1 MMEEKTFEKLL
12 NEQEINE
19 VKKGKVIEGKVFE
32 INSDGIWVAL
42 EGATGDV
49 FVSQGELIKPL
60 QEYQEG
66 QKILVEITKTNDAE
80 GLNLASEKRALW
92 SETLNKIKEG
102 ENYPIV
108 FKNKLKKG
116 YSVLIEGIVNAFLP
130 GSLSLLRPKDD
141 LPEGEKMAKVISK
154 NGKNIVVSRRDY
166 VEEKITQTLNEYN
179 EGMVID
185 GVIEDIKNFGAFVK
199 LTDHLNGLIPASEVS
214 WDEKISIKDYLKVG
228 QKVKAII
235 IQLDREKKR
244 ISLSLKRLKEDPWK
258 SVDEK
263 YPIGSIVQGTVT
275 KILPFGFTVKLDEGI
290 EGLVHET
297 EVFWG
302 RKGRLSDVVKV
313 GDNVQVKILN
323 IDKENKKINLSYKQ
337 VIGDPWETIEEKYKE
352 GNIVTG
358 TVEKVLNNGAIIKID
373 QGITGF
379 LHVSELSWDF
389 VDDISTV
396 LQEKQKIQVKIIKI
410 DKNNRKMRLSVRE
423 TKENPWKKASQ
434 EIKPGD
440 TVKGKIIR
448 FLDKGAIVLIDD
460 YEIEAYLPASK
471 ASTNSKSL
479 EETYTIGDQ
488 IEAKVLE
495 IGLENEFK
503 RGNMII
509 SVSHLQE
516 EREKEEAIKII
527 NEMNED

>member
-19 VKKGKVIEGKVFE
+19 VKKGKIIEGKVFE

-49 FVSQGELIKPL
+49 FVSQEELIKPL
-60 QEYQEG
+60 QEYQVG
-66 QKILVEITKTNDAE
+66 QKIVVEITKTNDAE
-80 GLNLASEKRALW
+80 GLNFASERRAVW
-92 SETLNKIKEG
+92 NETMNKIKEG
-102 ENYPIV
+102 ENYPII
-108 FKNKLKKG
+108 FKNRLRKG
-116 YSVLIEGIVNAFLP
+116 YSVLIEGLIGAFLP
-130 GSLSLLRPKDD
+130 GSLSLLSPKDD

-154 NGKNIVVSRRDY
+154 NGRNIVVSIKDY
-166 VEEKITQTLNEYN
+166 AEEKINQIFNEYE

-185 GVIEDIKNFGAFVK
+185 GVVEDIKNFGAFVR
-199 LTDHLNGLIPASEVS
+199 LADHLNGLIPAREVS
-214 WDEKISIKDYLKVG
+214 WDEKISIKDHLKVG
-228 QKVKAII
+228 QKVKALII
-235 IQLDREKKR
+235 RLDREKKR

-263 YPIGSIVQGTVT
+263 YPIGSIAQGTVT
-275 KILPFGFTVKLDEGI
+275 NILPFGFTVKIDEGL

-302 RKGRLSDVVKV
+302 RKGRISDVVNV

-337 VIGDPWETIEEKYKE
+337 VIGNPWETIEEKYNE

-373 QGITGF
+373 EGVSGF
-379 LHVSELSWDF
+379 LHVSEISWDF

-396 LQEKQKIQVKIIKI
+396 LQEKQKIKVKIIKI
-410 DKNNRKMRLSVRE
+410 DKDNKRMRLSVRE

-460 YEIEAYLPASK
+460 YEVEAYLPASK

-479 EETYTIGDQ
+479 EESYSIGDQ

>member
-19 VKKGKVIEGKVFE
+19 LKKGKIIQGKVFE

-49 FVSQGELIKPL
+49 FVSQQELIKPF
-60 QEYQEG
+60 QEYQLN
-66 QKILVEITKTNDAE
+66 QKIIVEITKTNDAE
-80 GLNLASEKRALW
+80 GLNFASEKRAVW
-92 SETLNKIKEG
+92 NETVNKIQEG
-102 ENYPIV
+102 ENYPIT
-108 FKNKLKKG
+108 FKNRLEKG

-130 GSLSLLRPKDD
+130 GSLSLLRPNDD
-141 LPEGEKMAKVISK
+141 LPEGEEIAKVISK
-154 NGKNIVVSRRDY
+154 KGKNIVVSRKDY
-166 VEEKITQTLNEYN
+166 LKEKIDQTINEYN
-179 EGMVID
+179 EGMVIE

-199 LTDHLNGLIPASEVS
+199 LNDHINGLIPASEVS
-214 WDEKISIKDYLKVG
+214 WDEKNSIKDYLKVG
-228 QKVKAII
+228 QKVKVMI
-235 IQLDREKKR
+235 IQLDKERGR

-258 SVDEK
+258 IVDEE
-263 YPIGSIVQGTVT
+263 YPVGSIVQGTVT
-275 KILPFGFTVKLDEGI
+275 KILPFGFTVKIDEGL

-302 RKGRLSDVVKV
+302 RRGRISDVVKV

-337 VIGDPWETIEEKYKE
+337 VLGDPWETLEEKYKE

-379 LHVSELSWDF
+379 LHVSELSWNF

-396 LQEKQKIQVKIIKI
+396 LKEKQKIEVKIKKI
-410 DKNNRKMRLSVRE
+410 DKDNRRIRLSVKE

-434 EIKPGD
+434 EIKIGD
-440 TVKGKIIR
+440 NVKGKIIR

-460 YEIEAYLPASK
+460 YEVEAYLPTSK

-479 EETYTIGDQ
+479 EETYNIGDE

-495 IGLENEFK
+495 IGLENEYK

-509 SVSHLQE
+509 SVTHLQE
-516 EREKEEAIKII
+516 EREKEEALKII
-527 NEMNED
+527 NEINED